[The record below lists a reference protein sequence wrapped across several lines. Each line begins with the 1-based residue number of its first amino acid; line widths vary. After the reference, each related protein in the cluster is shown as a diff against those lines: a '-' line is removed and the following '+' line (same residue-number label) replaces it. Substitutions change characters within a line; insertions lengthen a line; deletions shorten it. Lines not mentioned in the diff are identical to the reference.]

1 MTGESGR
8 ELKPRSRGRLTM
20 PAFITR
26 RGPRKPRSLKR
37 TGAVTLVI
45 AIVVVFGAFQ
55 LDRVVLWASG
65 TTYSA
70 QLRDAAGLEPGMEV
84 RVAGVKVGKISQVDL
99 AGLGSQKPH
108 VAVGFRID
116 SDVDMGAQTSATVR
130 LKTLLGQRYLSVEPK
145 GAGELENDTIPL
157 SRTATPL
164 DVVDAV
170 NDLAGTVDE
179 IDSQQLGKALSTLS
193 ETFANTSDEV
203 EESLTGLTD
212 LSKAI
217 SKRDEELGQLLAHA
231 KTVTDVMAERDEE
244 FAKLVQ
250 DGNVL
255 LTEVESRKDAIHE
268 LLTSTIALSE
278 ELQGLV
284 ADQNEQLAP
293 ALNKLDKVVQLL
305 KDNQENLEATL
316 TNMGPFIKAFS
327 NVVGN
332 GRWFDSYIDGLLQPY
347 QVEVG

>member
-1 MTGESGR
+1 MSDDTHET
-8 ELKPRSRGRLTM
+8 KPRRSRRFALPT
-20 PAFITR
+20 FSRR

-37 TGAVTLVI
+37 IGVVTLVI
-45 AIVVVFGAFQ
+45 AIAVVIGAFQ

-84 RVAGVKVGKISQVDL
+84 RVAGVKVGKISDVEL

-108 VAVGFRID
+108 VQVDFRID

-130 LKTLLGQRYLSVEPK
+130 LKTLLGQRFLSIEPK
-145 GAGELENDTIPL
+145 GGGELKDDTIPMD
-157 SRTATPL
+157 RTATPL

-179 IDSQQLGKALSTLS
+179 IDSEQLGKALSTLS
-193 ETFANTSDEV
+193 DTFANTSDEV
-203 EESLTGLTD
+203 EDSLNGLTD

-217 SKRDEELGQLLAHA
+217 SKRDEELGELLEHA
-231 KTVTDVMAERDEE
+231 KTVTDVMAERDDE

-255 LTEVESRKDAIHE
+255 LTEVKDRKDAIHQ
-268 LLTSTIALSE
+268 LLTSTIALSK

-284 ADQNEQLAP
+284 ADQNDQLAP